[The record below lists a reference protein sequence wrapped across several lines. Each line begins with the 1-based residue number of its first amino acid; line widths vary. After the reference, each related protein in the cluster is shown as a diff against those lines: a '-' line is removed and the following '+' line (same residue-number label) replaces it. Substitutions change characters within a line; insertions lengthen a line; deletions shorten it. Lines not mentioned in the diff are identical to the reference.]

1 MAYIKDIMDCL
12 GSDIDYKITIIN
24 NGITVEGFKSIIYYS
39 REKLELR
46 VKKLILCIE
55 GENLVIKDMLQD
67 IIMVNGNV
75 VNVKLQGVN
84 YAK

>member
-1 MAYIKDIMDCL
+1 MAYIKDIMDSL
-12 GSDIDYKITIIN
+12 GSDVDYKITIIN
-24 NGITVEGFKSIIYYS
+24 NGIAVEGFKSIVYYS

-55 GENLVIKDMLQD
+55 GENLIIKDMLQD
-67 IIMVNGNV
+67 LIMVNGKIE
-75 VNVKLQGVN
+75 NVKLQGMN